1 MNQFWND
8 GTELYHYGILGQKW
22 GLRRWQ
28 NDDGSFNEQGKIRYG
43 RIGSGRNRD
52 SQTSNS
58 LRKQK
63 QYEPINVDKN
73 KIKTAAT
80 IGLAAAGA
88 VIAVYGAKQ
97 IYENYTAVREFD
109 PVTGLPLKPFGHTL
123 ENDIKHQNP
132 GAIYIPGFGVISVVR
147 GSTSNCALNTLN
159 IEMNRRGY
167 DTYPGLSTDG
177 LSSGQIFSMWKK
189 DGVNIWQES
198 NIANELKHIF
208 SSSEYDFDEIE
219 RDILATFPE
228 GSRGNLNFYYGALS
242 ILPIPQNLKG
252 KLFGS
257 GLFEDIPIGG
267 HSVAWEIENG
277 KVVVRDGQIG
287 LVRSSLKKHLRGAIL
302 DDSMGIEMFRYDNLE
317 PDLEYIN
324 KNNFLRTDNNTKFIV
339 DNLYKVPFSII
350 SDPNSISTL
359 LGIASSGYLVKD
371 IPKNLNKQVKK
382 IRGKKKYAK
391 AIKTSNR

>member
-1 MNQFWND
+1 
-8 GTELYHYGILGQKW
+8 
-22 GLRRWQ
+22 
-28 NDDGSFNEQGKIRYG
+28 
-43 RIGSGRNRD
+43 
-52 SQTSNS
+52 
-58 LRKQK
+58 
-63 QYEPINVDKN
+63 
-73 KIKTAAT
+73 
-80 IGLAAAGA
+80 
-88 VIAVYGAKQ
+88 
-97 IYENYTAVREFD
+97 
-109 PVTGLPLKPFGHTL
+109 
-123 ENDIKHQNP
+123 
-132 GAIYIPGFGVISVVR
+132 
-147 GSTSNCALNTLN
+147 
-159 IEMNRRGY
+159 
-167 DTYPGLSTDG
+167 
-177 LSSGQIFSMWKK
+177 MWKK

-391 AIKTSNR
+391 AIKTSNRWVR